1 MNKSYEVIDNKV
13 IVYDEYYSES
23 VRELTNNIEEIL
35 VTENN
40 IEEISELIIDEDY
53 NKSNRSTFETVV
65 PAWLGVATSQ
75 LILSIPKFVSNNIGG
90 ALGHIFSSICF
101 FTLSYFGGIR
111 PARER
116 KKLAHKKI
124 SFLEKTLDEEYEKLY
139 ELSKDKT
146 NDLMYVDRNE
156 RTISRDEKINTL
168 KNRLN
173 DIKLYMNNRHKFI
186 KLYKKGELTKLLHE
200 SNVFESSIK
209 FIIELVE
216 NDLGT
221 ETKSKKN
228 KVKVYA
234 NDIEYGN
241 I

>member
-1 MNKSYEVIDNKV
+1 ME
-13 IVYDEYYSES
+13 
-23 VRELTNNIEEIL
+23 
-35 VTENN
+35 
-40 IEEISELIIDEDY
+40 
-53 NKSNRSTFETVV
+53 
-65 PAWLGVATSQ
+65 
-75 LILSIPKFVSNNIGG
+75 
-90 ALGHIFSSICF
+90 
-101 FTLSYFGGIR
+101 
-111 PARER
+111 
-116 KKLAHKKI
+116 
-124 SFLEKTLDEEYEKLY
+124 
-139 ELSKDKT
+139 
-146 NDLMYVDRNE
+146 
-156 RTISRDEKINTL
+156 
-168 KNRLN
+168 
-173 DIKLYMNNRHKFI
+173 I